1 MTNKCPECGIE
12 IDDHPAGRCLDRWI
26 VEQVFGL
33 DRMLARHNLRDGE
46 IYYHWGYPIG
56 HGIAPF
62 YSSDIAA
69 AWDVVE
75 KFRGDPLSHRTA
87 TSFVNAIAD
96 TTDANQDDFMA
107 DVYNLI
113 MGLNPLTICRA
124 AIKAVAKER

>member
-75 KFRGDPLSHRTA
+75 KIGHTVEIFNCVWKISPTWVCKITEYNHRFIRGYSNSSTAPLA
-87 TSFVNAIAD
+87 
-96 TTDANQDDFMA
+96 
-107 DVYNLI
+107 
-113 MGLNPLTICRA
+113 ICRA